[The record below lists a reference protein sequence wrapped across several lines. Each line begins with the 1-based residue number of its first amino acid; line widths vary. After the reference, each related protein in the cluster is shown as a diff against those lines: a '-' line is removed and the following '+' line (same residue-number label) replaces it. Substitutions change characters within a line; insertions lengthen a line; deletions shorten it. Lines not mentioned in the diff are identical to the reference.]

1 MLTRL
6 RVNGFK
12 NLVDVDVR
20 FGPFTCIAGPNAVG
34 KSNLFDAI
42 RFLSAL
48 ADEPLIN
55 AAKSVRDEEGKT
67 ADVRGLFH
75 CVGDKFDDE
84 ISLEA
89 EMIVPRQ
96 GVDDLGQV
104 AIASTTF
111 LRYAVTLA
119 YRSDSL
125 QPSGKLEILKE
136 ELAYIKKGEAKE
148 KLLFPHKLSWRNS
161 AVTGARFGPYFISTA
176 DAGPN
181 RVIRLHNDVG
191 GGENVSANSTTTA
204 AVTTKKPSKSGGR
217 PSLRLATNLPRT
229 VLSVTNAAE
238 SPTALLAR
246 NEMRSWRLLQL
257 EPSALRKPDELF
269 TSPATLGADGSHLAA
284 TLYRLALSN
293 GRNNGKGV
301 SSHEAASQV
310 YGQIASRLS
319 ELIEDVYEIT
329 VDRDEQRRLLTLLV
343 TNRDGTSHPAR
354 ALSDGTLRFLALS
367 ILELDPEAQGLICLE
382 EPENGIHPTRIPSIL
397 RLLQDIA
404 TDVNRDIDLDNPLR
418 QVIVNTHSPS
428 VVAQVPDD
436 SLLVAEL
443 KETIRKGETFKR
455 VSFSPLPGTWREKA
469 PEKVTPVPRGKLMSY
484 LNPVAV
490 ADVELEDEEADTHG
504 RPKIR
509 RVIDREDL
517 QLLLPYNT
525 ERQ

>member
-6 RVNGFK
+6 KVNGFK
-12 NLVDVDVR
+12 NLVNVDVR
-20 FGPFTCIAGPNAVG
+20 FGPFTCIAGANAVG

-48 ADEPLIN
+48 ADEPLTK
-55 AAKSVRDEEGKT
+55 AAMSVRDEEGKT
-67 ADVRGLFH
+67 ADVRSLFH
-75 CVGDKFDDE
+75 CVSDEYSDE
-84 ISLEA
+84 IYLEA

-96 GVDDLGQV
+96 GIDDLGQI

-111 LRYAVTLA
+111 LRYTLTLA

-125 QPSGKLEILKE
+125 QPSGKIEILKE
-136 ELAYIKKGEAKE
+136 ELAYIKKGEARE
-148 KLLFPHKLSWRNS
+148 SLLFPHKPSWRNS
-161 AVTGARFGPYFISTA
+161 AVTGARFGPTFISTK
-176 DAGPN
+176 DEGKD

-191 GGENVSANSTTTA
+191 GGD
-204 AVTTKKPSKSGGR
+204 KKPNRGGGR
-217 PSLRLATNLPRT
+217 PSLRLAASLPKT

-257 EPSALRKPDELF
+257 EPSALRRPDELF
-269 TSPATLGADGSHLAA
+269 TSPTTLGADGSHLAA
-284 TLYRLALSN
+284 TLYRLALSESDN
-293 GRNNGKGV
+293 KNNGKMQHDV
-301 SSHEAASQV
+301 PSRV
-310 YGQIASRLS
+310 YGQVATRLS

-343 TNRDGTSHPAR
+343 TSRDGTSHPAR

-397 RLLQDIA
+397 KLLQDIA
-404 TDVNRDIDLDNPLR
+404 TDVTEEVGIDNPLR

-443 KETIRKGETFKR
+443 KETVRKGKVFKR
-455 VSFSPLPGTWREKA
+455 ASFNPLPDTWREKA
-469 PEKVTPVPRGKLMSY
+469 PEKIVPISRGKLMSY
-484 LNPVAV
+484 LNPLAV
-490 ADVELEDEEADTHG
+490 NEPEEEGGNNGKSKMH
-504 RPKIR
+504 
-509 RVIDREDL
+509 RVIDRKDL
-517 QLLLPYNT
+517 QLLLPYNRELT
-525 ERQ
+525 